1 MKKIIKYYW
10 IFLIF
15 LSLFV
20 SFATRWTLTTYDDAS
35 FEQILFHITEPISGV
50 ESTVIYDFFKE
61 TLLTTLIYTFI
72 FTIAIILIKTSF
84 DNKKLD
90 KIIKYFVNIVSIF
103 IIVIC
108 LYLLGFFQYI
118 INGNKESKF
127 IENNFV
133 NPMSVEIKFPDVKR
147 NLIYI
152 YVESLETSYAYISD
166 GGLQEVN
173 LIPELTKLAKE
184 NISFSDTDKL
194 GGAYQL
200 NGTSWTTAAIV
211 SHTAGIP
218 LKLGKNI
225 INFHSIP
232 TFLDGAYTLGEILS
246 SQGYNQT
253 MMFGSD
259 GKFGNRTS
267 YFNNHGNYSVYDYYD
282 AMTKGRIAAD
292 YNVFWGYEDSKLFEF
307 AKEEA
312 LSLYNK
318 DKPFNLS
325 LLTVN
330 THSPDGYLENEC
342 PKIYDNQY
350 KNVISCTSSQ
360 IYEFI
365 EWCRQQKFYENTTII
380 ITGDHLSMSNELF
393 NEFDSDDRRIFNTI
407 INPVVKPVNINN
419 RLFSTMDMFPTT
431 LGALGVTI
439 EGNRLG
445 LGTNLFSEEETLLEQ
460 YGVDKVNEEISYKSE
475 FYNKEFLLMNN

>member
-1 MKKIIKYYW
+1 MKRLLNYYW
-10 IFLIF
+10 ILLIF
-15 LSLFV
+15 LSLFA

-35 FEQILFHITEPISGV
+35 FEQILFHITEPITGV
-50 ESTVIYDFFKE
+50 ESTVVYNFIKE
-61 TLLTTLIYTFI
+61 TIMTTGIYTLI

-84 DNKKLD
+84 TNIKLD
-90 KIIKYFVNIVSIF
+90 KIIKKFATVTSISV
-103 IIVIC
+103 IIIC
-108 LYLLGFFQYI
+108 LYLLGFFEFL
-118 INGNKESKF
+118 INGNKESRF
-127 IENNFV
+127 IENNYV
-133 NPMSVEIKFPDVKR
+133 DPLSVKITFPETKR

-152 YVESLETSYAYISD
+152 YVESLETSYVSVSD

-200 NGTSWTTAAIV
+200 NGTSWTTAAMV
-211 SHTAGIP
+211 AHTAGIP
-218 LKLGKNI
+218 LKLGRNI
-225 INFHSIP
+225 INFQSIP
-232 TFLDGAYTLGEILS
+232 TFLDGVYTIGEILA

-253 MMFGSD
+253 IMFGSD
-259 GKFGNRTS
+259 GKFGNRKS
-267 YFNNHGNYSVYDYYD
+267 YFNNHGNYSVQDYYD
-282 AMTKGRIAAD
+282 AIARNRIDDD
-292 YNVFWGYEDSKLFEF
+292 YLVFWGYEDSKLFEF

-312 LSLYNK
+312 LFLYDK
-318 DKPFNLS
+318 EKPFNLS

-330 THSPDGYLENEC
+330 THSPEGYLEDSC
-342 PKIYDNQY
+342 PKLYDIQY
-350 KNVISCTSSQ
+350 KNVIACTSSQ

-365 EWCRQQKFYENTTII
+365 KWCKEQDFYENTTII

-407 INPVVKPVNINN
+407 INPAVMPVNTKN

-431 LGALGVTI
+431 LASLEVII

-445 LGTNLFSEEETLLEQ
+445 LGTNLFSEEKTLLEK
-460 YGVDKVNEEISYKSE
+460 YGFDKINREISYKSE
-475 FYNKEFLLMNN
+475 FYNKEFLLMDN